1 MGSWQKPQACHAKPS
16 ADTQSPLALSS
27 GWKGDSACPAKAAW
41 CFCCTFECNT
51 NTSSFHFQCSYAVY
65 KLIHAIAKLAVLF
78 YNASVLLLLHKN
90 LEVGLQREI
99 IFYQATDI
107 GQKQKSHKFF
117 FGVKQEILCF
127 VPNQIF
133 TKKYYF
139 PLFSP
144 SFFLHYEIMVMNTLF
159 TKILLVSSIQSCI
172 KVNIINNIFKLLLRQ
187 LRDFCLHFCILYLLR
202 KNQRQQEMKIFIQL
216 FANSSVPS

>member
-133 TKKYYF
+133 TKKYYL

-144 SFFLHYEIMVMNTLF
+144 SFFLHYENTLF
-159 TKILLVSSIQSCI
+159 TKILLVSSIQSFI